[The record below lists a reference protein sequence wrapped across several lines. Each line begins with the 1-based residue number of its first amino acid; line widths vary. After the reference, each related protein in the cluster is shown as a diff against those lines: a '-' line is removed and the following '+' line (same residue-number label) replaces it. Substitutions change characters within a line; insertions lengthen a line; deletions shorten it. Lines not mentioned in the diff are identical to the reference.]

1 MRRVARGVLRM
12 AAAIVMA
19 ATLLGPAVAASANDG
34 SEPLDPPLI
43 QMIIIWL
50 QGRFSVPGG

>member
-1 MRRVARGVLRM
+1 M

>member
-1 MRRVARGVLRM
+1 MRRVSQGVLRM

-34 SEPLDPPLI
+34 KGPRDTIIRTLI
-43 QMIIIWL
+43 VWL
-50 QGRFSVPGG
+50 QSRLSVPGG